1 MAGRKRTK
9 KLAAALLPLLLGGF
23 IYTTTGARADHRTP
37 VIPRT
42 PVAPLTTPLAPTVT
56 PDAPVA
62 PLSAGADDR
71 FDGVVATPIRVTC
84 APGATTGTGEVKLKV
99 IDGEGFHTG
108 DTIPTVN
115 VTWNGGST
123 QIKKYNTWFTVS
135 NASLP
140 CPTQR
145 AALATV
151 PPAVLNVPFT
161 FHFPTGNHNEIA
173 QLILNLQIS
182 INLGL

>member
-9 KLAAALLPLLLGGF
+9 KLAAALLPLVLGGF

-42 PVAPLTTPLAPTVT
+42 
-56 PDAPVA
+56 PVA

>member
-9 KLAAALLPLLLGGF
+9 KLAAGLLLLLLGGF

-42 PVAPLTTPLAPTVT
+42 PAAPLVTPAAPIVT

-62 PLSAGADDR
+62 PLSRDAEDR

-99 IDGEGFHTG
+99 INGEGFHTG
-108 DTIPTVN
+108 DTIPAVN
-115 VTWNGGST
+115 VTWNGGSI
-123 QIKKYNTWFTVS
+123 QINKYNTWFTVS

-140 CPTQR
+140 CPSQKV
-145 AALATV
+145 ALAVV
-151 PPAVLNVPFT
+151 PQAVLNLPFT
-161 FHFPTGNHNEIA
+161 FHFPTGNHIEIA